1 MIHESYQCNYNWI
14 IQLFASSFADV
25 MYVQCV
31 HYLMVDFSIH
41 IQLHCLR
48 FIQFIHWFYEFF
60 FQAFGSI
67 SDFSSFSRL
76 VHIMYILFIVNSQW
90 FSFSFHFFRHLHK
103 IIVFEMTWL
112 KKSLIQYVIGS
123 ISIQTWVLGYA
134 INVFAEGMVTVTEKV
149 TPQLFLQAEFWLLIL
164 GLNVKIHSDQRT
176 CAVVFFF
183 FAQKRMHQQWW
194 TMEIYRRFVLIV
206 AISFFSEAIQNC
218 FNPFRGTHFN
228 SINNF

>member
-183 FAQKRMHQQWW
+183 FCTKTNAPTVVNHRNLPQICVDRCN
-194 TMEIYRRFVLIV
+194 
-206 AISFFSEAIQNC
+206 FFL
-218 FNPFRGTHFN
+218 FRGN
-228 SINNF
+228 SKLF